1 MLQKYKEIVFG
12 VAFGIA
18 AMIVDTA
25 MDATAEGYSLA
36 GEFAAHPGMIVYRFG
51 FVLLGLI
58 LGWLLWRNHKRERE
72 LRQLEES
79 FHRMQQRCSTHGLLV
94 RSSLQLVLTRDD
106 LYLSDEARRLLQD
119 TYHKTEALQTIAEE
133 SIAEERAAAIS
144 GKFEDRGT

>member
-18 AMIVDTA
+18 AMIIDSA

-36 GEFAAHPGMIVYRFG
+36 DEFAAHPGMIVYRLG

-72 LRQLEES
+72 LRQVEES
-79 FHRMQQRCSTHGLLV
+79 FHRLQQRCSTHCLLV
-94 RSSLQLVLTRDD
+94 RSSLQLMLTRDN
-106 LYLSDEARRLLQD
+106 LHLSDEARRLLED
-119 TYHKTEALQTIAEE
+119 AYHKIGALQTVAEE
-133 SIAEERAAAIS
+133 SAAAIS
-144 GKFEDRGT
+144 GKFQD